1 MYINASSL
9 MTGLKRIFKNTIAPH
24 DTVAAWEQLFWCVVW
39 DAQSAL
45 HVKDKLHSEEGIKRK
60 ERTPKEDG
68 CPNLDRKK
76 TVKQKGIAIHNE
88 RNLITVKART

>member
-39 DAQSAL
+39 DAQSASL
-45 HVKDKLHSEEGIKRK
+45 VVITTSF
-60 ERTPKEDG
+60 TP
-68 CPNLDRKK
+68 
-76 TVKQKGIAIHNE
+76 
-88 RNLITVKART
+88 